1 MKISNILLKSFFEI
15 QNTDNLLT
23 DFDLKKMLVDTKDAY
38 LDMQQLSIKSFEKN
52 LAGSWTLIEL
62 NGIQPT
68 IQDAF
73 RYVMSETHK
82 IWNNNYPCNILYADP
97 DTVCVKPLDIFG
109 KFQEFRLFA
118 EKNSWL
124 VQECLN
130 CGVRYFPSSLDDY
143 FWNDMYEQMEKWNYS
158 VWDTEQTIYQNLMF
172 NQEFDRDKPQDWVV
186 NNHWV
191 FGDRTDDLPQHS
203 ILHLHSSQNPVQ
215 RLAIMKDLC
224 ERL

>member
-1 MKISNILLKSFFEI
+1 MYNILLKSFFEI
-15 QNTDNLLT
+15 QNKNTPLRGI
-23 DFDLKKMLVDTKDAY
+23 DLKNVLVDTKDAY
-38 LDMQQLSIKSFEKN
+38 LYMQQISIKSFEKN

-73 RYVMSETHK
+73 RYVMSETYK

-118 EKNSWL
+118 ESSDLLIKES
-124 VQECLN
+124 LN
-130 CGVRYFPSSLDDY
+130 CGVRYFPSSLDDC
-143 FWNDMYEQMEKWNYS
+143 FWNDVYEQMEKWNYS
-158 VWDTEQTIYQNLMF
+158 VWSTEQTIYQNLMF
-172 NQEFDRDKPQDWVV
+172 NQEFDRTKPQDWIV
-186 NNHWV
+186 NNQWV
-191 FGDRTDDLPQHS
+191 FGDRTGDLPQHS

>member
-73 RYVMSETHK
+73 RYVMLETHK
-82 IWNNNYPCNILYADP
+82 IWNND
-97 DTVCVKPLDIFG
+97 
-109 KFQEFRLFA
+109 
-118 EKNSWL
+118 
-124 VQECLN
+124 
-130 CGVRYFPSSLDDY
+130 
-143 FWNDMYEQMEKWNYS
+143 
-158 VWDTEQTIYQNLMF
+158 
-172 NQEFDRDKPQDWVV
+172 
-186 NNHWV
+186 
-191 FGDRTDDLPQHS
+191 
-203 ILHLHSSQNPVQ
+203 
-215 RLAIMKDLC
+215 
-224 ERL
+224 